1 MRRQLVGRLSTR
13 CETFACVGPLA
24 RIEPVALR
32 FQCPALRDGSLFM
45 AGGGTEEKR
54 VG

>member
-1 MRRQLVGRLSTR
+1 MLLCFGNRLTPYIAAS
-13 CETFACVGPLA
+13 FA
-24 RIEPVALR
+24 
-32 FQCPALRDGSLFM
+32 FRDRSLFM

>member
-1 MRRQLVGRLSTR
+1 MLHEVIFIGT
-13 CETFACVGPLA
+13 
-24 RIEPVALR
+24 
-32 FQCPALRDGSLFM
+32 ALRDRSLFM

>member
-1 MRRQLVGRLSTR
+1 MRNTEEEWTEQVRLTIFKKPENANSISYR
-13 CETFACVGPLA
+13 
-24 RIEPVALR
+24 
-32 FQCPALRDGSLFM
+32 SLFM

>member
-1 MRRQLVGRLSTR
+1 MQIEKQISTAVNR
-13 CETFACVGPLA
+13 FNSS
-24 RIEPVALR
+24 ISLR
-32 FQCPALRDGSLFM
+32 EGSLNM

>member
-1 MRRQLVGRLSTR
+1 MVDKKQTNKLAYTTKKQLIHFILSIR
-13 CETFACVGPLA
+13 E
-24 RIEPVALR
+24 R
-32 FQCPALRDGSLFM
+32 SLFM